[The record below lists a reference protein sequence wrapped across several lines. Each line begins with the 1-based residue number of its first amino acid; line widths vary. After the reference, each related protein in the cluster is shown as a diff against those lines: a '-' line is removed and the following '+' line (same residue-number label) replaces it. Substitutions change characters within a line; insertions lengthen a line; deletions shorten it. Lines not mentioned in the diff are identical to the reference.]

1 MFLFF
6 IEILDVPE
14 TDMIFAIS
22 ATAQL
27 NQLDNFRQM
36 KEIINAMID
45 KYGTGDLKY
54 SVIVYGDEPQ
64 LGLRLNSNFESDET
78 LMNSISSIRSGRGAS
93 LSKAVRLANQVE

>member
-54 SVIVYGDEPQ
+54 SVIIYGDEPQ
-64 LGLRLNSNFESDET
+64 LGLRLNSKFESDET
-78 LMNSISSIRSGRGAS
+78 LMNSISSIRNGRGAS
-93 LSKAVRLANQVE
+93 LSKALTLANQVE